1 MVIKMKKDSSTA
13 APLLDRM
20 TTKLAQSKENDDRQF
35 VTALG
40 RGLTLL
46 AAFEHH
52 DQLSHQQLCQMTK
65 LPKATVTRLIYTL
78 TTLGFLRTTIHGQ
91 YQLGSNAVRLSA
103 IAWSRH
109 DVVAFA
115 EPLLRQFA
123 DQNEVSVNLATE
135 VEGEMR
141 YLACC
146 RSPAR
151 LSVNL
156 QVGSAVPVART
167 AIGRAFY
174 AVSNPTRQRIID
186 TNLQENLSKAEYE
199 QAQNLLDEAVDYYQV
214 HSYTLSDGEFSNDIL
229 AVAVGVFDVATG
241 HYAYSLNASVPSAN
255 WEAKEYA
262 KVIVP
267 KLQELA
273 ERIGSGV

>member
-1 MVIKMKKDSSTA
+1 MTQSSSTPL
-13 APLLDRM
+13 PLLDRM
-20 TTKLAQSKENDDRQF
+20 DSLLNDSKDGNDRQF

-40 RGLTLL
+40 RGLMLL

-52 DQLSHQQLCQMTK
+52 HALSHQQLCQMTK
-65 LPKATVTRLIYTL
+65 LPKATITRLIHTL
-78 TTLGFLRTTIHGQ
+78 VMLGFLRTTEHGQ
-91 YQLGSNAVRLSA
+91 YQLGSSAVRLSA
-103 IAWSRH
+103 TAWSRH
-109 DVVAFA
+109 DMVTSA

-123 DQNEVSVNLATE
+123 SENEVSVNLAME

-141 YLACC
+141 YHACC

-156 QVGSAVPVART
+156 QAGSAVPVAYT

-174 AVSNPTRQRIID
+174 AVSSPARQAVIRN
-186 TNLQENLSKAEYE
+186 NLQENASEEGYHRA
-199 QAQNLLDEAVDYYQV
+199 QAALNEAVKHYKE
-214 HSYTLSDGEFSNDIL
+214 HGYTLSDGEFSHDIL

-241 HYAYSLNASVPSAN
+241 QYTYSLNASVPRAN
-255 WEAKEYA
+255 WDAAEYRA
-262 KVIVP
+262 MIVP
-267 KLQELA
+267 KLQALA

>member
-1 MVIKMKKDSSTA
+1 MTKNVSA
-13 APLLDRM
+13 ALPLLDRM
-20 TTKLAQSKENDDRQF
+20 TTILEQSKDDNDRQF

-46 AAFEHH
+46 AAFEQHE
-52 DQLSHQQLCQMTK
+52 QLSHQQLCQMTS
-65 LPKATVTRLIYTL
+65 LPKATITRLIHTL
-78 TTLGFLRTTIHGQ
+78 MTLGFLRMTEHGQ
-91 YQLGSNAVRLSA
+91 YQLGSSAVRLSA
-103 IAWSRH
+103 TAWSRH
-109 DVVAFA
+109 DMVAAA

-123 DQNEVSVNLATE
+123 SSNEVSVNLAIE

-141 YLACC
+141 YHACC

-174 AVSNPTRQRIID
+174 AASSPARQSVILS
-186 TNLQENLSKAEYE
+186 NLQQHLSTEDYKHAQLALSAAEEHYR
-199 QAQNLLDEAVDYYQV
+199 L
-214 HSYTLSDGEFSNDIL
+214 HGYTVSDGEFSTDIL

-241 HYAYSLNASVPSAN
+241 QYAYSLNASVPSAN
-255 WEAKEYA
+255 WQADEYA
-262 KVIVP
+262 ATTVP
-267 KLQELA
+267 KLQALA
-273 ERIGSGV
+273 EKIGRGI

>member
-1 MVIKMKKDSSTA
+1 MTTPVSTA
-13 APLLDRM
+13 APLLERM
-20 TTKLAQSKENDDRQF
+20 HGLMGQSKDDNDRQF

-40 RGLTLL
+40 RGLVIL

-52 DQLSHQQLCQMTK
+52 ERLTHQQLCQMTN
-65 LPKATVTRLIYTL
+65 LPKATITRLIHTL
-78 TTLGFLRTTIHGQ
+78 TTLGFLRTNEYGQ
-91 YQLGSNAVRLSA
+91 YQLGSSAVRLSA
-103 IAWSRH
+103 TAWSRH
-109 DVVAFA
+109 DIVAYA

-123 DQNEVSVNLATE
+123 SENEVSVNLATE

-141 YLACC
+141 YHACC

-174 AVSNPTRQRIID
+174 AASSPTRQAVISS
-186 TNLQENLSKAEYE
+186 NLKENLSEEDYILAQTALTQAAQHYE
-199 QAQNLLDEAVDYYQV
+199 QYG
-214 HSYTLSDGEFSNDIL
+214 YTVSDGEFSTDIL
-229 AVAVGVFDVATG
+229 AVAVGLYDVATG
-241 HYAYSLNASVPSAN
+241 QYAYSLNASVPSAN
-255 WEAKEYA
+255 WEADDYA
-262 KVIVP
+262 AIIVP
-267 KLQELA
+267 KLQALV

>member
-1 MVIKMKKDSSTA
+1 MTSKLETTI
-13 APLLDRM
+13 PLLYRIND
-20 TTKLAQSKENDDRQF
+20 TLTQSKANEDRQF

-46 AAFEHH
+46 AAFENQ
-52 DQLSHQQLCQMTK
+52 DQLSHQQLCQMTE

-91 YQLGSNAVRLSA
+91 YELGSSAVRLSA
-103 IAWSRH
+103 TAWSRH

-123 DQNEVSVNLATE
+123 AQNEVSVNLATE
-135 VEGEMR
+135 IEGEMR

-174 AVSNPTRQRIID
+174 AASLPTRQAVISSH
-186 TNLQENLSKAEYE
+186 LQDNLSETDYNRAQTALNQSAEY
-199 QAQNLLDEAVDYYQV
+199 YKK
-214 HSYTLSDGEFSNDIL
+214 HGYTLSDGEFSSDIL
-229 AVAVGVFDVATG
+229 AVAVGVFDIATG
-241 HYAYSLNASVPSAN
+241 RYAYSLNASVPSAN
-255 WEAKEYA
+255 WEAEKYA
-262 KVIVP
+262 AMIVP

-273 ERIGSGV
+273 GRIGSGA

>member
-1 MVIKMKKDSSTA
+1 MTKNVSA
-13 APLLDRM
+13 ALPLLDRM
-20 TTKLAQSKENDDRQF
+20 TTILEQSKDDNDRQF

-46 AAFEHH
+46 AAFEQHE
-52 DQLSHQQLCQMTK
+52 QLSHQQLCQMTS
-65 LPKATVTRLIYTL
+65 LPKATITRLIHTL
-78 TTLGFLRTTIHGQ
+78 MTLGFLRMTEHGQ
-91 YQLGSNAVRLSA
+91 YQLGSSAVRLSA
-103 IAWSRH
+103 TAWSRH
-109 DVVAFA
+109 DMVAAA

-123 DQNEVSVNLATE
+123 SSNEVSVNLATE

-141 YLACC
+141 YHACC

-174 AVSNPTRQRIID
+174 AASSPARQSVILS
-186 TNLQENLSKAEYE
+186 NLQQHLSTEDYKHAQLALSAAEEHYR
-199 QAQNLLDEAVDYYQV
+199 LYG
-214 HSYTLSDGEFSNDIL
+214 YTVSDGEFSTDIL

-241 HYAYSLNASVPSAN
+241 QYAYSLNASVPSAN
-255 WEAKEYA
+255 WQADEYA
-262 KVIVP
+262 ATIVP
-267 KLQELA
+267 KLQALA
-273 ERIGSGV
+273 EKIGRGI

>member
-1 MVIKMKKDSSTA
+1 MRKNMLVA
-13 APLLDRM
+13 APLLDRLNSSL
-20 TTKLAQSKENDDRQF
+20 TQGKEDNDRQF

-40 RGLTLL
+40 RGLMIL
-46 AAFEHH
+46 AAFEHEEA
-52 DQLSHQQLCQMTK
+52 LSHQQLCQMTK
-65 LPKATVTRLIYTL
+65 LPKATITRLIHTL
-78 TTLGFLRTTIHGQ
+78 MTLGFLRVTLHGQ
-91 YQLGSNAVRLSA
+91 YQLGSSAVRLSA
-103 IAWSRH
+103 TAWSRH
-109 DVVAFA
+109 DLVAAA

-123 DQNEVSVNLATE
+123 SQNEVSVNLATE

-141 YLACC
+141 YHACC

-174 AVSNPTRQRIID
+174 AASSQIRQAVIRS
-186 TNLQENLSKAEYE
+186 NLQEQLSAEDYNHA
-199 QAQNLLDEAVDYYQV
+199 QAALSDAADHYKM
-214 HSYTLSDGEFSNDIL
+214 HGYTVSDGEFSTDIL

-241 HYAYSLNASVPSAN
+241 QYAYSLNASVPSAN
-255 WEAKEYA
+255 WESKDYA
-262 KVIVP
+262 AMIVP
-267 KLQELA
+267 KLQVLA

>member
-1 MVIKMKKDSSTA
+1 MTKNVSA
-13 APLLDRM
+13 ALPLLGRIN
-20 TTKLAQSKENDDRQF
+20 KVLAQSKEDNDRQF

-52 DQLSHQQLCQMTK
+52 EQLSHQQLCQMTI
-65 LPKATVTRLIYTL
+65 LPKATITRLIHTL
-78 TTLGFLRTTIHGQ
+78 MTLGFLRMTEHGK
-91 YQLGSNAVRLSA
+91 YQLGSSAVRLSA
-103 IAWSRH
+103 TAWSRH
-109 DVVAFA
+109 DMVAAA

-123 DQNEVSVNLATE
+123 SSNEVSVNLATE

-141 YLACC
+141 YHACC

-174 AVSNPTRQRIID
+174 AASSPARQASIRN
-186 TNLQENLSKAEYE
+186 NLQEHLSTEDYNH
-199 QAQNLLDEAVDYYQV
+199 AQSA
-214 HSYTLSDGEFSNDIL
+214 LSDAAEHYRLHGYTVSDGDFSTDIL

-241 HYAYSLNASVPSAN
+241 QYAYSLNASVPRAN
-255 WEAKEYA
+255 WEAEEY
-262 KVIVP
+262 KTMIVP
-267 KLQELA
+267 KLQMLA
-273 ERIGSGV
+273 QQIGNGV

>member
-1 MVIKMKKDSSTA
+1 MTKNVSA
-13 APLLDRM
+13 ALPLLDRM
-20 TTKLAQSKENDDRQF
+20 TTILEQSKDDNDRQF

-46 AAFEHH
+46 AAFEQHE
-52 DQLSHQQLCQMTK
+52 QLSHQQLCQMTS
-65 LPKATVTRLIYTL
+65 LPKATITRLIHTL
-78 TTLGFLRTTIHGQ
+78 MTLGFLRMTEHGQ
-91 YQLGSNAVRLSA
+91 YQLGSSAVRLSA
-103 IAWSRH
+103 TAWSRH
-109 DVVAFA
+109 DMVAAA

-123 DQNEVSVNLATE
+123 SSNEVSVNLATE

-141 YLACC
+141 YHACC

-174 AVSNPTRQRIID
+174 AASSPARQSVILSNLEQH
-186 TNLQENLSKAEYE
+186 LSTEDYKHAQLALSAAEEHYRLHG
-199 QAQNLLDEAVDYYQV
+199 NTV
-214 HSYTLSDGEFSNDIL
+214 SDGEFSTDIL

-241 HYAYSLNASVPSAN
+241 QYAYSLNASVPSAN
-255 WEAKEYA
+255 WEADEYVA
-262 KVIVP
+262 TIVP
-267 KLQELA
+267 KLQALA
-273 ERIGSGV
+273 EKIGRGI

>member
-1 MVIKMKKDSSTA
+1 MTKNVSA
-13 APLLDRM
+13 ALPLLNRM
-20 TTKLAQSKENDDRQF
+20 TTILEQSKNDNDRQF

-40 RGLTLL
+40 RGLTVL
-46 AAFEHH
+46 AAFEQHE
-52 DQLSHQQLCQMTK
+52 QLSHQQLCQMTA
-65 LPKATVTRLIYTL
+65 LPKATITRLIHTL
-78 TTLGFLRTTIHGQ
+78 MTLGFLRVTEYGQ

-103 IAWSRH
+103 TAWSRH
-109 DVVAFA
+109 DMVAAA

-123 DQNEVSVNLATE
+123 SSNEVSVNLATE

-141 YLACC
+141 YHACC

-174 AVSNPTRQRIID
+174 AVNSPTRQAMIRN
-186 TNLQENLSKAEYE
+186 NLQAHLPKEEYDRAQTALAEASEHY
-199 QAQNLLDEAVDYYQV
+199 AKYG
-214 HSYTLSDGEFSNDIL
+214 YTVSDGEFSTDIL

-241 HYAYSLNASVPSAN
+241 QYAYSLNASVPSAN
-255 WEAKEYA
+255 WQADEYA
-262 KVIVP
+262 LMIVP
-267 KLQELA
+267 KLQALA
-273 ERIGSGV
+273 EKIGSGV

>member
-1 MVIKMKKDSSTA
+1 MTKNVSTA
-13 APLLDRM
+13 LPLLDRI
-20 TTKLAQSKENDDRQF
+20 TTVIGQSKEDNDRQF

-46 AAFEHH
+46 AAFE
-52 DQLSHQQLCQMTK
+52 DCEQLSHQQLCQMTQ

-78 TTLGFLRTTIHGQ
+78 TTLGFLRLTEHGQ
-91 YQLGSNAVRLSA
+91 YQLGSSTVRLSA
-103 IAWSRH
+103 TAWSRH
-109 DVVAFA
+109 DMVAAA

-123 DQNEVSVNLATE
+123 SSNEVSVNLATE

-141 YLACC
+141 YHACC

-174 AVSNPTRQRIID
+174 AASSPARQAVIRS
-186 TNLQENLSKAEYE
+186 NLQEQLSTEDYNHAQAALSDAAEHYKA
-199 QAQNLLDEAVDYYQV
+199 
-214 HSYTLSDGEFSNDIL
+214 HGYTVSDGEFSTDIL

-241 HYAYSLNASVPSAN
+241 QYAYSLNASVPSAN
-255 WEAKEYA
+255 WEADDYA
-262 KVIVP
+262 AMIVP
-267 KLQELA
+267 KLQALA
-273 ERIGSGV
+273 ERIGSGN

>member
-1 MVIKMKKDSSTA
+1 MRKNMLVA
-13 APLLDRM
+13 APLLDRLNSSL
-20 TTKLAQSKENDDRQF
+20 TQGKEDNDRQF

-40 RGLTLL
+40 RGLMIL
-46 AAFEHH
+46 AAFEHEEA
-52 DQLSHQQLCQMTK
+52 LSHQQLCQMTK
-65 LPKATVTRLIYTL
+65 LPKATITRLIHTL
-78 TTLGFLRTTIHGQ
+78 MTLGFLRVTLHGQ
-91 YQLGSNAVRLSA
+91 YQLGSSAVRLSA
-103 IAWSRH
+103 TAWSRH
-109 DVVAFA
+109 DLVAAA

-123 DQNEVSVNLATE
+123 SQNEVSVNLATE

-141 YLACC
+141 YHACC

-174 AVSNPTRQRIID
+174 AASSQIRQAVIRS
-186 TNLQENLSKAEYE
+186 NLQEQLSAEDYNH
-199 QAQNLLDEAVDYYQV
+199 AQGALSDAADHYKM
-214 HSYTLSDGEFSNDIL
+214 HGYTVSDGEFSTDIL

-241 HYAYSLNASVPSAN
+241 QYAYSLNASVPSAN
-255 WEAKEYA
+255 WESKDYA
-262 KVIVP
+262 AMIVP
-267 KLQELA
+267 KLQVLA